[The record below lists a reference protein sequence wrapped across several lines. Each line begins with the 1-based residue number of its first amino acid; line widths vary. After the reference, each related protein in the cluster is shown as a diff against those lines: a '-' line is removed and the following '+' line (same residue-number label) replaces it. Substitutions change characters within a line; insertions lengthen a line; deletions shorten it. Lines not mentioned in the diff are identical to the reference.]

1 MTYFNSARALA
12 MIAIMAFLSG
22 CASTYNNPQDPYE
35 GYNRAMYKF
44 NDTLDKAVIKPVAQG
59 YDAVVPEP
67 ISWGISNFF
76 SNLNEITV
84 IINDLLQGKFQQA
97 AHDAGRFGLNSTVGV
112 FGIFDVAGHAGYKKN
127 NEDFGQTL
135 GVWGAEPGA
144 YVVLPLFGPRTVR
157 DSFGLVGDMFTDP
170 VMYVEGDDARLALA
184 GTRLIDSR
192 AKLLGASKVVSEASD
207 DEYAYIRDAY
217 LQRREYLVH
226 DGNPPNAEDE
236 DFDLF
241 DDLQ

>member
-12 MIAIMAFLSG
+12 MIAMLAFLSG

-44 NDTLDKAVIKPVAQG
+44 NDALDKAVIKPVAQG

-97 AHDAGRFGLNSTVGV
+97 AHDAGRFGLNTTVGV
-112 FGIFDVAGHAGYKKN
+112 LGIFDVAGHAGYKKN

-184 GTRLIDSR
+184 GTRLIDTR
-192 AKLLGASKVVSEASD
+192 ARLLKAGKVLAEATD
-207 DEYAYIRDAY
+207 DEYSYVRDAY
-217 LQRREYLVH
+217 LQRRQYLVY
-226 DGNPPNAEDE
+226 DGNPPEGED

-241 DDLQ
+241 DDM